1 MTGPK
6 WVGLVAATGVALGLV
21 TAVAMH
27 PRGAGTERAASPA
40 ANAASGDEPEFRSGI
55 PGLKMADVRDYKLLW
70 REIEELQQWRRAG
83 RISVAEYRSKVIEKT
98 AHFLGLGGSAADQ
111 FAAVASEAVSTV
123 RESFFRRGQVDADP
137 RVAEAEFYSD
147 MRGGVTRVTSLLG
160 EEPKHRLFAP
170 ECKKWLLQLA
180 FGSSEAREAQQ
191 VGADQAGKQDISGP
205 AP

>member
-1 MTGPK
+1 MTRPK
-6 WVGLVAATGVALGLV
+6 RVGLVAATGMALGLV
-21 TAVAMH
+21 TTVAMH

-40 ANAASGDEPEFRSGI
+40 ANAASDDEPEFRSGI

-98 AHFLGLGGSAADQ
+98 AQFLGLGGSAADQ
-111 FAAVASEAVSTV
+111 FAAVASEAVSTI
-123 RESFFRRGQVDADP
+123 RESFFRRGRVDADF

-147 MRGGVTRVTSLLG
+147 MRGGVTRVTSLLD

-191 VGADQAGKQDISGP
+191 VGADQAGKQDISLP
-205 AP
+205 TP